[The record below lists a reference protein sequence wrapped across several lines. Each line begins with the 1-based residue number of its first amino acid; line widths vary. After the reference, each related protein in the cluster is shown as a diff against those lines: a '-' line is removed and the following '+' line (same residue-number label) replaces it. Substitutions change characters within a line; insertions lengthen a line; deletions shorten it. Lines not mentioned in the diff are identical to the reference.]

1 MTYRAILLIT
11 TVSGALFGSCAKK
24 DNPGDPALSA
34 ERLERRIIE
43 LSSDEFKGRKPFTEG
58 EKRTLEYLQEQFA
71 AAGLEPG
78 NGNSYLQ
85 EVPMVEITTTAE
97 PTMRLRTAY
106 QAFELKGHGEY
117 VVWSRIPTGTSLD
130 NTELVFAGYGI
141 VAPEYNWNDY
151 EGLDVKDKVVL
162 VMVNDPG
169 FGSNDTTFFKGS
181 TMTYYGR
188 WTYKFEEAARRGAKG
203 CLVIHEDAAAS
214 YPFGVLQ
221 NSWNTAKLYL
231 ESGQSVCP
239 VEGWISFPATRKL
252 FESVGLN
259 LSEELA
265 AARKPGYKG
274 RSLGIRATTALPA
287 VAQKNNSYNVIGKIT
302 GTTRPEETII
312 YTAHWDHL
320 GIGMPDASGD
330 SIYNGALD
338 NASGTAGILEIAE
351 AFHALD
357 PKPERT
363 VVFLAVTAEE
373 EGLLGSAWY
382 VNNPIYPPENTVAN
396 INIDVLNSFGPMKNV
411 VIVGYG
417 QSDLDDYVKALC
429 RETGRYVSPDP
440 HPEAGFYFRSDHFN
454 FAKAGIPALY
464 LDPGNDHVTGGIEY
478 GEKMSADYTA
488 HRYHQPADEY
498 DPTTWRLD
506 GALEDLQLLFEVGR
520 RLAFESS
527 WPQWKEGS
535 EFKAIREASRAN
547 Q

>member
-1 MTYRAILLIT
+1 MLNRAILLLSSSL
-11 TVSGALFGSCAKK
+11 VLLAACAEK
-24 DNPGDPALSA
+24 DSSKTPQLSA

-43 LSSDEFKGRKPFTEG
+43 LASDEFMGRKPFTEG
-58 EKRTLEYLQEQFA
+58 EKRTLDYLQKEFA

-78 NGNSYLQ
+78 NGASYLQ
-85 EVPMVEITTTAE
+85 EVPMVEITTTADAS
-97 PTMRLRTAY
+97 MRLRTRDKS
-106 QAFELKGHGEY
+106 FELKGYDEY
-117 VVWSRIPTGTSLD
+117 VVWSRVPTGTALE

-169 FGSNDTTFFKGS
+169 FGSDDSTFFKGS

-188 WTYKFEEAARRGAKG
+188 WTYKFEEAARQGAKG

-231 ESGQSVCP
+231 ESNQAACP
-239 VEGWISFPATRKL
+239 VEGWISLPATRKL

-259 LSEELA
+259 LTGELA
-265 AARKPGYKG
+265 AAKKPGYKG
-274 RSLGIRATTALPA
+274 RPLGIRATISLPA
-287 VAQKNNSYNVIGKIT
+287 VSQRNNSYNVIGKIT
-302 GTTRPEETII
+302 GTTRPEEVII

-320 GIGMPDASGD
+320 GVGIPDASGD

-351 AFHALD
+351 AFKMLN

-363 VVFLAVTAEE
+363 VAFLAVTAEE
-373 EGLLGSAWY
+373 EGLLGSAHY
-382 VNNPIYPPENTVAN
+382 VRNPIFPHANTVAS
-396 INIDVLNSFGPMKNV
+396 INIDVLSSFGRMKNI

-417 QSDLDDYVKALC
+417 QSELDDYVKAIC
-429 RETGRYVSPDP
+429 KETGRYVSPDP

-464 LDPGNDHVTGGIEY
+464 VDPGNDHITGGIAY
-478 GEKMSADYTA
+478 GEKMAADYTA
-488 HRYHQPADEY
+488 NRYHQPADEY
-498 DPTTWRLD
+498 DPAVWHLD

-520 RLAFESS
+520 RLAFEST
-527 WPQWKEGS
+527 WPQWNEGS
-535 EFKAIREASRAN
+535 EFKAIREASRAKE
-547 Q
+547 

>member
-1 MTYRAILLIT
+1 MLNRAILLIISAAT
-11 TVSGALFGSCAKK
+11 LASCAEKSK
-24 DNPGDPALSA
+24 QVTPALSA
-34 ERLERRIIE
+34 ERLEQRIIK
-43 LSSDEFKGRKPFTEG
+43 LSSDEFMGRKPFTEG
-58 EKRTLEYLQEQFA
+58 ENRTLDYLQKEFA

-78 NGNSYLQ
+78 NGTSYLQ

-97 PTMRLRTAY
+97 PTMQLRTKDKS
-106 QAFELKGHGEY
+106 FELKGYDEY
-117 VVWSRIPTGTSLD
+117 VVWSRNPAGTSLD

-151 EGLDVKDKVVL
+151 EGLDVKNKVVL

-169 FGSNDTTFFKGS
+169 FGSDDSTFFKGS

-188 WTYKFEEAARRGAKG
+188 WTYKFEEAARQGAKG
-203 CLVIHEDAAAS
+203 CLVIHEDAPAS

-231 ESGQSVCP
+231 ESGQAVCP
-239 VEGWISFPATRKL
+239 VEGWISFPVTKRL
-252 FESVGLN
+252 FESVGLD
-259 LSEELA
+259 LSKQLA

-274 RSLGIRATTALPA
+274 RALGIQATIALPA
-287 VAQKNNSYNVIGKIT
+287 EARKNNSYNVIGKIT

-330 SIYNGALD
+330 SIYNGARD

-351 AFHALD
+351 AFHALN

-373 EGLLGSAWY
+373 EGLLGSAYY
-382 VNNPIYPPENTVAN
+382 VNHPLYPPARTVAD
-396 INIDVLNSFGPMKNV
+396 INIDVLNTFGPMKNL

-417 QSDLDDYVKALC
+417 QSDLDDYVKAIC
-429 RETGRYVSPDP
+429 GERGRYVSPDP

-454 FAKAGIPALY
+454 FAKAGIPSLY
-464 LDPGNDHVTGGIEY
+464 IDPGNDHVTGGVEY
-478 GEKMSADYTA
+478 GEKMAADYTA
-488 HRYHQPADEY
+488 NRYHQAADEY
-498 DPTTWRLD
+498 DATTWHLD
-506 GALEDLQLLFEVGR
+506 GALEDLEVLFEVGR

-535 EFKAIREASRAN
+535 EFKAIREASRAK

>member
-1 MTYRAILLIT
+1 MTTALLT
-11 TVSGALFGSCAKK
+11 ACSVKETSET
-24 DNPGDPALSA
+24 PALSA

-43 LSSDEFKGRKPFTEG
+43 LSSDELLGRKPFTEG
-58 EKRTLEYLQEQFA
+58 EKRTLDYLQKEFA

-78 NGNSYLQ
+78 NGTSYLQ
-85 EVPMVEITTTAE
+85 EVPMVEITTTADAS
-97 PTMRLRTAY
+97 MRLRTRDKS
-106 QAFELKGHGEY
+106 FELKGYDEY
-117 VVWSRIPTGTSLD
+117 VVWSRVPTGTALE

-141 VAPEYNWNDY
+141 VAPEYDWNDY

-169 FGSNDTTFFKGS
+169 FGSDDSTFFKGS
-181 TMTYYGR
+181 AMTYYGR
-188 WTYKFEEAARRGAKG
+188 WTYKFEEAARQGAKG

-214 YPFGVLQ
+214 YPFAVLQ

-231 ESGQSVCP
+231 ESGQAVCP
-239 VEGWISFPATRKL
+239 VEGWISSPATRKL
-252 FESVGLN
+252 FESVGMN
-259 LSEELA
+259 HANELA
-265 AARKPGYKG
+265 AAKKPGYKG
-274 RSLGIRATTALPA
+274 RSLGIRATISLPA
-287 VAQKNNSYNVIGKIT
+287 VSQENNSYNVIGKIT
-302 GTTRPEETII
+302 GTTRPEEVII

-320 GIGMPDASGD
+320 GVGMPDASGD

-351 AFHALD
+351 AFKVLN

-373 EGLLGSAWY
+373 EGLLGSAY
-382 VNNPIYPPENTVAN
+382 YCRNPIYPPANTVAS
-396 INIDVLNSFGPMKNV
+396 INIDVLSSFGRMKNV

-417 QSDLDDYVKALC
+417 QSDLDDYVKAIC
-429 RETGRYVSPDP
+429 KETGRYVSPDP

-464 LDPGNDHVTGGIEY
+464 VDPGNDHITSGIEY
-478 GEKMSADYTA
+478 GEKMAADYTA
-488 HRYHQPADEY
+488 NRYHKQADEY
-498 DPTTWRLD
+498 DASIWHLD

-535 EFKAIREASRAN
+535 EFKAIREASRAK

>member
-1 MTYRAILLIT
+1 MNRPILLII
-11 TVSGALFGSCAKK
+11 SAALLAACGTK
-24 DNPGDPALSA
+24 DTPQAPALST

-43 LSSDEFKGRKPFTEG
+43 LSSDEFMGRKPFTEG
-58 EKRTLEYLQEQFA
+58 EKRTLDYLQKEFA
-71 AAGLEPG
+71 AAGLEPA

-97 PTMRLRTAY
+97 PTMRLRTRDKALD
-106 QAFELKGHGEY
+106 LKGYDEY
-117 VVWSRIPTGTSLD
+117 VVWSRIPSGTALE
-130 NTELVFAGYGI
+130 NTEFVFAGYGI

-169 FGSNDTTFFKGS
+169 FGSDDSTFFKGS
-181 TMTYYGR
+181 SMTYYGR
-188 WTYKFEEAARRGAKG
+188 WTYKFEEAARQGAKG

-231 ESGQSVCP
+231 ESAQAVCP

-252 FESVGLN
+252 FETVGLN
-259 LSEELA
+259 LAEELVA
-265 AARKPGYKG
+265 AKKPGYKG
-274 RSLGIRATTALPA
+274 QALGIQATIALPA
-287 VAQKNNSYNVIGKIT
+287 TAQENNSYNVIGKIT
-302 GTTRPEETII
+302 GTTRPDEVII

-320 GIGMPDASGD
+320 GIGMPDARGD

-373 EGLLGSAWY
+373 EGLLGSAYY
-382 VNNPIYPPENTVAN
+382 VRNPIFPHANTVAN
-396 INIDVLNSFGPMKNV
+396 ININVLNSFGPMKNV

-417 QSDLDDYVKALC
+417 QSDLDDYVQAIC
-429 RETGRYVSPDP
+429 RENGRYVSPDP

-464 LDPGNDHVTGGIEY
+464 VDPGNDHVTGGVEY

-488 HRYHQPADEY
+488 NRYHQPADEY
-498 DPTTWRLD
+498 DATTWRLD

-520 RLAFESS
+520 RLAFEST

-535 EFKAIREASRAN
+535 EFRAIREASRSN
-547 Q
+547 EQ

>member
-1 MTYRAILLIT
+1 MLNRAILLIISAAT
-11 TVSGALFGSCAKK
+11 LASCAEKGK
-24 DNPGDPALSA
+24 QETPALSA

-43 LSSDEFKGRKPFTEG
+43 LSSDEFMGRKPFTEG
-58 EKRTLEYLQEQFA
+58 EKRTLDYLQKEFA

-78 NGNSYLQ
+78 NGTSYLQ
-85 EVPMVEITTTAE
+85 EVPMVEITTSAE
-97 PTMRLRTAY
+97 PTMQLRTKDK
-106 QAFELKGHGEY
+106 AFELKGYDEY
-117 VVWSRIPTGTSLD
+117 VVWSRDPAGTSLD

-151 EGLDVKDKVVL
+151 EGLDVKDKVVM

-169 FGSNDTTFFKGS
+169 FGSDDSTFFKGS

-188 WTYKFEEAARRGAKG
+188 WTYKFEEAARQGAKG

-231 ESGQSVCP
+231 ESGQAVCP
-239 VEGWISFPATRKL
+239 VEGWISFPATQKL
-252 FESVGLN
+252 FESVGLD
-259 LSEELA
+259 LSKQLA

-274 RSLGIRATTALPA
+274 RALGIQATIALPA
-287 VAQKNNSYNVIGKIT
+287 EARKNNSYNVIGKIT

-330 SIYNGALD
+330 SIYNGARD

-351 AFHALD
+351 AFHALN

-373 EGLLGSAWY
+373 EGLLGSAYY
-382 VNNPIYPPENTVAN
+382 VNHPLYPPARTVAD
-396 INIDVLNSFGPMKNV
+396 INIDVLNTFGPMKNL

-417 QSDLDDYVKALC
+417 QSDLDDYVKAIC
-429 RETGRYVSPDP
+429 GEKGRYVSPDP

-454 FAKAGIPALY
+454 FAKAGIPSLY
-464 LDPGNDHVTGGIEY
+464 IDPGNDHVTGGVEY
-478 GEKMSADYTA
+478 GEKMAADYTA
-488 HRYHQPADEY
+488 NRYHQAADEY
-498 DPTTWRLD
+498 DATTWHLD
-506 GALEDLQLLFEVGR
+506 GALEDLEVLFEVGR

-535 EFKAIREASRAN
+535 EFKAIREASRAK

>member
-1 MTYRAILLIT
+1 MTYRLVHLIIA
-11 TVSGALFGSCAKK
+11 GAVFASCGEKGKQEA
-24 DNPGDPALSA
+24 PAFSA
-34 ERLERRIIE
+34 ERLEKRIIE
-43 LSSDEFKGRKPFTEG
+43 LSSDEFMGRKPFTEG

-97 PTMRLRTAY
+97 PSMRLRTNTKAL
-106 QAFELKGHGEY
+106 ELKGYDEY
-117 VVWSRIPTGTSLD
+117 VVWSRIPTGTTLE
-130 NTELVFAGYGI
+130 NTELVFAGYGV

-169 FGSNDTTFFKGS
+169 FGSDDSTFFKGS

-188 WTYKFEEAARRGAKG
+188 WTYKFEEAARQGAKG
-203 CLVIHEDAAAS
+203 CLVIHEDVAAS

-231 ESGQSVCP
+231 ESGQAVCP

-259 LSEELA
+259 LTEELA

-274 RSLGIRATTALPA
+274 RSLGIRAAIKLPA
-287 VAQKNNSYNVIGKIT
+287 NSQKNNSYNVVGKIT

-320 GIGMPDASGD
+320 GIGMPDAAGD
-330 SIYNGALD
+330 SIYNGAAD

-351 AFHALD
+351 AFNALD

-373 EGLLGSAWY
+373 EGLLGSAYY
-382 VNNPIYPPENTVAN
+382 VNNPIYPPASTVAA
-396 INIDVLNSFGPMKNV
+396 INIDVLNSVGPMKNI

-417 QSDLDDYVKALC
+417 QSELDDYVKAIC
-429 RETGRYVSPDP
+429 SETGRYVSPDP

-464 LDPGNDHVTGGIEY
+464 VDPGNDHVTGGVEY

-488 HRYHQPADEY
+488 NRYHQPADEY
-498 DPTTWRLD
+498 DATTWRLD
-506 GALEDLQLLFEVGR
+506 GALEDLQLLYEVGR

-527 WPQWKEGS
+527 WPQWREGS
-535 EFKAIREASRAN
+535 EFRAIREAARAN